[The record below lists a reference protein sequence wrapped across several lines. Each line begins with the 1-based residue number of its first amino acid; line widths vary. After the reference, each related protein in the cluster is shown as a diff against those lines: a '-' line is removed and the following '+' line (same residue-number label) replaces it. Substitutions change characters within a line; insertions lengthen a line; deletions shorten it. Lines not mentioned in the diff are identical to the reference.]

1 MSKAKSI
8 TAVKVSKPVST
19 GAKDAKKASAGVTV
33 AKTASENTRQI
44 STEEYQFALSIFQ
57 REFPPR
63 DEIYISNQTGLQN
76 RNYVRPTIDGN
87 IRMYMGNLF
96 DSLLSNL
103 TNKSLFA
110 HELTHAW
117 QIEHYGLLWYGKEA
131 LLNQVIDTSSYDYVC
146 SVAKTIGDYN
156 AEQQGEIV
164 RNYVLGKD
172 CERNLVEKTLFSKT
186 WKLLIGS
193 DARDVA
199 VDSDG
204 TYYMVN
210 KVGIIYKYN
219 GNDWEKLNGSDGLAI
234 SANGGQV
241 FLVNTAGYI
250 YQRVNNSWKKLPGS
264 DAVDIAVATD
274 GNVFMV
280 NSHGKIYNYHSSVGW
295 QQMAGS
301 DGSRIATGHGEI
313 WMVNTVGKIYRM
325 AGAGWVQMSGSSG
338 RDIVV
343 TNDGKVFL
351 TNSVGKIY
359 QRTGDNWTQLDGS
372 DGLTIAANSNTVV
385 LVNTKGRMYFRKIV
399 VGKTAP
405 VISRPV
411 SLALK

>member
-1 MSKAKSI
+1 MAKAKS
-8 TAVKVSKPVST
+8 TKTVQ
-19 GAKDAKKASAGVTV
+19 V
-33 AKTASENTRQI
+33 AKSAEKTRRI
-44 STEEYQFALSIFQ
+44 TTEEYQFALSIFQ

-63 DEIYISNQTGLQN
+63 DEIFISNQTGLHDSY
-76 RNYVRPTIDGN
+76 YVRPTINGN

-96 DSLLSNL
+96 DTLLL
-103 TNKSLFA
+103 NKTTRSVFA

-131 LLNQVIDTSSYDYVC
+131 FNNQVIHSDAYDYVC
-146 SVAKTIGDYN
+146 KLSKTIGDYN

-164 RNYVLGKD
+164 RNHVLGKD
-172 CERNLVEKTLFSKT
+172 CETKLVEKTLFSKT

-193 DARDVA
+193 DARDMA

-210 KVGIIYKYN
+210 KIGVIYKYK

-241 FLVNTAGYI
+241 FMVNTAGYI
-250 YQRVNNSWKKLPGS
+250 YQRVNNAWKKLPGS

-280 NSHGKIYNYHSSVGW
+280 NSHGKIYNYHASVGW
-295 QQMAGS
+295 KQIAGS

-325 AGAGWVQMSGSSG
+325 AGAGWVQMTGSSG
-338 RDIVV
+338 RDIAV

-351 TNSVGKIY
+351 TNRAGKIY
-359 QRTGDNWTQLDGS
+359 ERTGNAWTQLDGS
-372 DGLTIAANSNTVV
+372 DGVTIAANNNNVV
-385 LVNTKGRMYFRKIV
+385 MVNTKGRMYSGV
-399 VGKTAP
+399 N
-405 VISRPV
+405 
-411 SLALK
+411 